1 MLLYGQQARHTP
13 ILRKLPGV
21 TLPNVAFQE
30 ENRWYDEML
39 GGARLVR
46 GALTC
51 SVL

>member
-1 MLLYGQQARHTP
+1 MASKPRYTP

-39 GGARLVR
+39 GRAVSSVAR
-46 GALTC
+46 
-51 SVL
+51 